1 MTTSTISRS
10 RTDRALTQLSATSR
24 REVLRNPLVLC
35 LSVLFPL
42 CFILMFAF
50 LPSVPSGGGEPISA
64 LAFGLPAVLL
74 FAITSLGVLG
84 TASLLTLYRRQG
96 VLALLGTTP
105 LRRSSFLLS
114 LMPIRVAVIAAETV
128 LILGVAALTGTLQI
142 ASVPL
147 LLAAVI
153 ACAAALLAIGFWLG
167 AISRSPELIGAL
179 GGALTPLV
187 LFGSGVLLPLA
198 MMPAPVQKIAEFL
211 PFTYMGDLLRYAIS
225 GIPMAHSV
233 WLSFLVIAAT
243 ALLAFALGARAFR
256 WDKRR

>member
-1 MTTSTISRS
+1 MTTTVTHRPA
-10 RTDRALTQLSATSR
+10 DRALRQLTATSR

-42 CFILMFAF
+42 CFIAMFAF
-50 LPSVPSGGGEPISA
+50 LPAVPSGGGEPIDA

-105 LRRSSFLLS
+105 LRRSTFLLS
-114 LMPIRVAVIAAETV
+114 LMPIRVLVIGAETV
-128 LILGVAALTGTLQI
+128 LIISVAALAGTLQI
-142 ASVPL
+142 SSVLL
-147 LLAAVI
+147 LLAAVA

-198 MMPAPVQKIAEFL
+198 MMPAPVQTIAEFL
-211 PFTYMGDLLRYAIS
+211 PFTYMGELLRYAIA
-225 GIPMAHSV
+225 GIPMSHPV
-233 WLSFLVIAAT
+233 WLSFLVIVAT
-243 ALLAFALGARAFR
+243 ALLAFALGARSFR
-256 WDKRR
+256 WDDRR

>member
-1 MTTSTISRS
+1 MSTTIHSSADRS
-10 RTDRALTQLSATSR
+10 LVQLTATSR

-105 LRRSSFLLS
+105 VRRSTFLLS
-114 LMPIRVAVIAAETV
+114 LMPIRVLVIAAETA
-128 LILGVAALTGTLQI
+128 LILGIAALTGTLQI

-147 LLAAVI
+147 LLVAVVG
-153 ACAAALLAIGFWLG
+153 CAAALLAIGFWLG

-198 MMPAPVQKIAEFL
+198 MMPAPIRTLAEFL
-211 PFTYMGDLLRYAIS
+211 PFTYMGELLRYAIS
-225 GIPMAHSV
+225 GIPMTHPV
-233 WLSFLVIAAT
+233 WLSLLVIAGT
-243 ALLAFALGARAFR
+243 ALLAFTLGARSFR